1 MDSDYIQFIRY
12 KLQKRLKRLNSADF
26 QSFHFTLVHSW
37 GFLQSNEI
45 TKGILDDLERRSPE
59 SEADA
64 DKTLGGTPQIGT
76 SEQENDGLC
85 YWVVK
90 KCALSNEMNIEI
102 QVGFNLAH
110 EGKYDECVER
120 FRQAY
125 VEPLFD
131 YIDEQIDDK
140 RMTLL
145 LLKKYKHRC
154 EWFQRASL
162 LTKCMGETQKGE
174 KTLAYDLYQYLHDQG
189 VQFHIEPESASG
201 RPDLISAQTGKDRLV
216 ADVKVF
222 NPERG
227 QTTAYI
233 AKGFRQVYDY
243 MKDYT
248 EPFGYLVIF
257 KTCPEDLSIVT
268 EKQESAV
275 PFVMHNNKTI
285 FLLVVDICE
294 YEQSAS
300 KRGTLKSY
308 ELTPKEFVEALQ

>member
-12 KLQKRLKRLNSADF
+12 KLQKRLKRLNTAEF
-26 QSFHFTLVHSW
+26 QSFHFTLVQSW
-37 GFLQSNEI
+37 GFLQGNEI
-45 TKGILDDLERRSPE
+45 TKGILDDLERRCPE
-59 SEADA
+59 LEAEA
-64 DKTLGGTPQIGT
+64 DKTLTGNPQIGS
-76 SEQENDGLC
+76 SEQENDGIC

-90 KCALSNEMNIEI
+90 KCAVASDPSIEI
-102 QVGFNLAH
+102 TVGRSITH
-110 EGKYDECVER
+110 ESKHNDCVEG
-120 FRQAY
+120 FRLAY

-154 EWFQRASL
+154 EWFRRAGL
-162 LTKCMGETQKGE
+162 LTRCMAETQRGE
-174 KTLAYDLYQYLHDQG
+174 KTLAYDLYEYLHDQG

-227 QTTAYI
+227 QNTAYI
-233 AKGFRQVYDY
+233 AKGFRQVYEY
-243 MKDYT
+243 MKDYN

-268 EKQESAV
+268 ERQESAV
-275 PFVMHNNKTI
+275 PFVTHNNKTV
-285 FLLVVDICE
+285 FLLTIDICE

-300 KRGTLKSY
+300 KRGTLKAF